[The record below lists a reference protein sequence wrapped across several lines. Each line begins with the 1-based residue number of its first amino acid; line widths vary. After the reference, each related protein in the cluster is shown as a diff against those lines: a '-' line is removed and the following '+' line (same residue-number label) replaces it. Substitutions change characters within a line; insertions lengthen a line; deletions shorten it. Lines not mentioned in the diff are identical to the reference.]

1 MVDAKNKNQLMW
13 TRGTSD
19 GDHLPGSTYYNT
31 LSALWN
37 STGDTVG
44 EVGEVGAESAE
55 GALAGGVVAPATF
68 LFLPYNKQG
77 SNDTLV
83 VLEAVQAIVQVL
95 C

>member
-1 MVDAKNKNQLMW
+1 
-13 TRGTSD
+13 
-19 GDHLPGSTYYNT
+19 
-31 LSALWN
+31 
-37 STGDTVG
+37 
-44 EVGEVGAESAE
+44 
-55 GALAGGVVAPATF
+55 VVAPATF